1 MLNAFMLSHDLSAIC
16 VLTLSFPGA
25 KVQKAPGMRKI
36 LTLNIGIGNS
46 SVIYKFVNKLII
58 WTRLVN
64 I

>member
-1 MLNAFMLSHDLSAIC
+1 
-16 VLTLSFPGA
+16 
-25 KVQKAPGMRKI
+25 MRKI